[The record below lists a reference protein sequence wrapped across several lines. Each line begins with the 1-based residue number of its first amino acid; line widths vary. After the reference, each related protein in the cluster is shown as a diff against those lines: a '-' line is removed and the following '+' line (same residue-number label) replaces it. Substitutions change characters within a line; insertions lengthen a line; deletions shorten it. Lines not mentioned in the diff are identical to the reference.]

1 MSKAQ
6 KKKSRQ
12 RMQVA
17 LLVGLGTL
25 VLWQAWQMH
34 GVKKD
39 LAFVDGL
46 SQREAG
52 VTQELSEGKQY
63 LSVFGQD
70 LNEIRSLLNLPAKN
84 YSFGEDEVELAGE
97 VDSEDLTEELFTF
110 VEKLG
115 TYEKNEARFEEN
127 LSAFQTALE
136 DGYWAGKGLY
146 VDNAGEVTSDAQIFS
161 FENTAGAELFSV
173 SLGYDG
179 LFSLS
184 SLDPA
189 WELDDKESSAE
200 VVNQLQA
207 YVDSQLDDLKAMVQA
222 LADARAALATLMT
235 SSAVQAALVEQG
247 LTASTELASPDTY
260 YYEIKNGEA
269 LDVARVK
276 LAREGAELELQIAQ
290 PVGDFDK
297 NIDLSEDAQN
307 RLVEAISGGIDG
319 RTTVQ
324 KLVEERRSEM
334 ESVFADRAFKAVLQ
348 EMNLQM
354 GITSETDARISYPI
368 LREDGQT
375 LRTIFID
382 KTTGEVRV
390 ESSDGSQ
397 TLSMAIQAI
406 DISGKKKLSTPLYC

>member
-1 MSKAQ
+1 
-6 KKKSRQ
+6 
-12 RMQVA
+12 MQVA